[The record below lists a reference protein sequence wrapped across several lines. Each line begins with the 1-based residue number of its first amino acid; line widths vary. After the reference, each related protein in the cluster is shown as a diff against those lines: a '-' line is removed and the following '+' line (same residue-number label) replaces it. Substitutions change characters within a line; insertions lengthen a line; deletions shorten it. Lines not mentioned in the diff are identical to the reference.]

1 MSNESGINDINE
13 TSLIISEI
21 SDSKNKFVQVG
32 ENTYRNNPT
41 MRLISDVM
49 CDSSFRELFDKTFS
63 SWSET
68 QAILMI
74 MKLYQ
79 RLEFVHKKQ
88 DGNPPDKMAILGAVQ
103 QVMND
108 TEMRHNVMKA
118 MQQFMDD
125 KPKISESKKNDKNNN
140 ILE

>member
-1 MSNESGINDINE
+1 MSNEK
-13 TSLIISEI
+13 SLIISEL

-118 MQQFMDD
+118 MQQFMDE
-125 KPKISESKKNDKNNN
+125 KPKISESKKNDKKNN